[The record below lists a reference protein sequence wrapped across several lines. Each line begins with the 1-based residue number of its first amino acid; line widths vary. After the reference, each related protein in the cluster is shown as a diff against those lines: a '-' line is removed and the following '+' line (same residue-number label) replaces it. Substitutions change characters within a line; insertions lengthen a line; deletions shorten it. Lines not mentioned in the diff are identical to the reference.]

1 MEKQKIIV
9 SMAAGAAATFAKQ
22 YIVIVICVAVAVV
35 FDWITGIIASK
46 ATGKAI
52 SSKVAVKG
60 FYKKVALFA
69 ALFFGFFLDFFIPY
83 MLNYVNIDMPITAL
97 FGMIFGCYIVINE
110 SISIAENLYK
120 CNPDVLP
127 KWVIELLEGVKKQI
141 DDKEGVESDGNN
153 NKQ

>member
-1 MEKQKIIV
+1 MEKQKIIASV
-9 SMAAGAAATFAKQ
+9 LAGAAATFAKQ
-22 YIVIVICVAVAVV
+22 YIIIVICVAVAVV
-35 FDWITGIIASK
+35 FDCITGLIASK

-52 SSKVAVKG
+52 SCKVAVKG

-83 MLNYVNIDMPITAL
+83 MLGYVNIDMPVAAL

-120 CNPDVLP
+120 CNPDILP
-127 KWVIELLEGVKKQI
+127 KWVIKLLEGVKEQI
-141 DDKEGVESDGNN
+141 DERGEKNGND
-153 NKQ
+153 NK